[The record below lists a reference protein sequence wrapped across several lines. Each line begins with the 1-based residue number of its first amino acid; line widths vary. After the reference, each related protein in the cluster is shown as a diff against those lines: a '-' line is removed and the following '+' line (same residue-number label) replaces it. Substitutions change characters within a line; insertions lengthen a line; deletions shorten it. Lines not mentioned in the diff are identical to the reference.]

1 MFVFWTTA
9 LESQTAAHRG
19 YQQAVQETFQEI
31 CFLNWLT
38 GNLNATKMGKP
49 NQWSSISDARERL
62 SKTYGGS
69 R

>member
-1 MFVFWTTA
+1 V
-9 LESQTAAHRG
+9 
-19 YQQAVQETFQEI
+19 VQETFQEI
-31 CFLNWLT
+31 CLLNRLLS
-38 GNLNATKMGKP
+38 NFNATKVGKP